1 MKIGQRVRVI
11 LPEDEHYNKIGTLK
25 ELLVNGAVVKIG
37 RGDYLYLAT
46 ELSRS

>member
-11 LPEDEHYNKIGTLK
+11 LPEDEHYNKIGTIK